1 MGKFIDI
8 SGQKFGRLTVVQR
21 VENDKYGNVMWYCIC
36 ECGKYKNVLGT
47 DLRQGKVRSCGC
59 LHSEITRDRSRKQ
72 NIYDLTKEYGIG
84 LTYNTNQ
91 EFYFDL
97 EDFDKIKEY
106 CWLESDQGYIVAH
119 NIYGKSPQNVR
130 MHRLVTDNKFQIVDH
145 INLKRYDNRKYNLR
159 TATKQTNN
167 INRAANSN
175 NKLGTKGIYWLNHN
189 NCYQAKIQ
197 KGNKIYSKKSTDIDF
212 LIKWRKEK
220 ELELYGE
227 YAYSDHKEDA

>member
-8 SGQKFGRLTVVQR
+8 SGHKFGRLTVVQR
-21 VENDKYGNVMWYCIC
+21 VENDKYGNVMWFCIC

-59 LHSEITRDRSRKQ
+59 LHSEITRDKSRKQ

-97 EDFDKIKEY
+97 DDFDKIKEY
-106 CWLESDQGYIVAH
+106 CWLESGQGYIIAH

-145 INLKRYDNRKYNLR
+145 INLKRYDNRKCNLR

-175 NKLGTKGIYWLNHN
+175 NKLGLKGIYWLNHS